1 MFHSRVLSASFVC
14 FAALLF
20 ALPARAQ
27 FNSGNSSFLPDS
39 SPATPPSFELPLSD
53 PQPNAAAAKPKPR
66 LGDVSGGW
74 TYLWADQGAGYRANL
89 NGWFA
94 RPSFNV
100 THNLSV
106 FADFTNYYG
115 HNAKG
120 SVNSHG
126 FTFGLAQS
134 YLPKARVRPSVFAE
148 AGDVRASSA
157 GTITNQFAFAAGLA
171 LSIPFNDHVQLKL
184 TPAEWVF
191 LYPNGDPRNDF
202 NAKVGIAFPFGR
214 R

>member
-1 MFHSRVLSASFVC
+1 LFHSRAIKSLCLAAATLLLTPLAFAQLSLSASE
-14 FAALLF
+14 
-20 ALPARAQ
+20 
-27 FNSGNSSFLPDS
+27 FLPDAS
-39 SPATPPSFELPLSD
+39 APSFELPLNSA
-53 PQPNAAAAKPKPR
+53 QPDTEPSRPKPR
-66 LGDVSGGW
+66 LGDVSAGW

-100 THNLSV
+100 WRNLSV

-115 HNAKG
+115 QNAKG

-126 FTFGLAQS
+126 YTFGVAQS
-134 YLPKARVRPSVFAE
+134 YLPKAHVKPSIFAE
-148 AGDVRASSA
+148 AGDVRSSSA
-157 GTITNQFAFAAGLA
+157 GTITNQFAFATGLA
-171 LSIPFNDHVQLKL
+171 LGVPFNKHVELKV

-202 NAKVGIAFPFGR
+202 NAKVGLSFPFGR
-214 R
+214 L